1 MRACDA
7 ALGAIEELALFPQHR
22 FHYSYQQYHPLV
34 HKLGVIRTLFHRADT
49 IVTEYDDVKQEKA
62 HLKSALRRCG
72 YPRWSFHNA
81 LKAKDKPPADPPE
94 PTAAAALGRRH
105 DRVLLAR
112 PAALLQVRIQVVR
125 PPLPTLFSNS
135 TRDSFSNLH
144 PREACAGR
152 RGVAA
157 LSLH

>member
-1 MRACDA
+1 MDDIWNLNKEDQHDEFFGKVNTLDPNLKFTREKANDQKELPYLDSLTKA
-7 ALGAIEELALFPQHR
+7 EEDGSVSSKVYRKPTHTD
-22 FHYSYQQYHPLV
+22 QYLQFESHHPLV

-94 PTAAAALGRRH
+94 PTAAAAQGRR
-105 DRVLLAR
+105 
-112 PAALLQVRIQVVR
+112 QVRIVR
-125 PPLPTLFSNS
+125 FL
-135 TRDSFSNLH
+135 
-144 PREACAGR
+144 
-152 RGVAA
+152 
-157 LSLH
+157 